1 MRTIPLAV
9 LMLLLAGVPG
19 LAGAQIYVCKD
30 ASGRTMTADQPIP
43 ECATRA
49 MRELSSTGVLRR
61 EIPAPLTVAQREQQQ
76 RDNARLQAEAEAS
89 LELRRRDA
97 AILERFR
104 SEAEIEAARKR
115 AVADVNEKIRLER
128 STLTLADSQL
138 KNALAEVS
146 RHTRN
151 KVVPPHLAHRLEQAQ
166 NAVIAEQNLMQ
177 AHQRELLKTDV
188 WFDDTL
194 KRYRE
199 LTGSEPPR

>member
-1 MRTIPLAV
+1 MRTITLAV
-9 LMLLLAGVPG
+9 LMLSLTGMPG

-30 ASGRTMTADQPIP
+30 ANGRTMTADRPIP

-49 MRELSSTGVLRR
+49 MRELGSNGVLRR
-61 EIPAPLTVAQREQQQ
+61 EIPAPLTAVQREQHQ
-76 RDNARLQAEAEAS
+76 RDSARLQAEADAS
-89 LELRRRDA
+89 LELRRRDT

-115 AVADVNEKIRLER
+115 AVLDVNGKIRQER
-128 STLTLADSQL
+128 GMLISAERQL
-138 KNALAEVS
+138 KDALAEAS
-146 RHTRN
+146 LRTRN
-151 KVVPPHLAHRLEQAQ
+151 KVVPPRLAQQVEQAQ
-166 NAVIAEQNLMQ
+166 SAVSAEQSLMQ
-177 AHQRELLKTDV
+177 AHQRELLRTDV